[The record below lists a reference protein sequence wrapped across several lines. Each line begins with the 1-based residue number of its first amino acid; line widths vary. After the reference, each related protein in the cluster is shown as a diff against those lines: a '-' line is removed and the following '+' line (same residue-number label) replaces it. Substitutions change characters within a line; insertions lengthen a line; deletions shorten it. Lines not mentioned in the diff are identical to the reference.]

1 VISLF
6 IHSRTGECGGIGG
19 WFEKGDEYG
28 YTIYYENVYYGE
40 NHPGG

>member
-1 VISLF
+1 MISLF
-6 IHSRTGECGGIGG
+6 IHSKIGERGGTGG

-28 YTIYYENVYYGE
+28 YIYYEYVYYGE